1 MANEKSQDLKA
12 YEDMKKRRKD
22 PKTEKAIIKEGLK
35 SRYFSGNETPMRR
48 ERTAEG
54 FKARRKAKQK
64 DILRKVGKSALSTL
78 GKIASPISGI
88 TQGLSKLK
96 NKKNKGDFQKGDYSD
111 IKIKDGTAKL
121 RGGGR
126 AGYSVGGKALRGVSK
141 ILLKK

>member
-35 SRYFSGNETPMRR
+35 SRYFSGNETPMKR

-64 DILRKVGKSALSTL
+64 DILGKVGKSALSAL
-78 GKIASPISGI
+78 GKVANPISGI
-88 TQGLSKLK
+88 TGSLAKLR
-96 NKKNKGDFQKGDYSD
+96 NKKNKTDFQKGDYSD
-111 IKIKDGTAKL
+111 IKIKGGTAKL
-121 RGGGR
+121 KGGGMSQRGLGR
-126 AGYSVGGKALRGVSK
+126 AFMKGGKV
-141 ILLKK
+141 

>member
-35 SRYFSGNETPMRR
+35 SRYGKNETPMKR

-54 FKARRKAKQK
+54 FKARGNAKMK
-64 DILRKVGKSALSTL
+64 EVIKNAVSTL
-78 GKIASPISGI
+78 GRISNPALAGVQAI
-88 TQGLSKLK
+88 K
-96 NKKNKGDFQKGDYSD
+96 NFRKKKPDFQKGDYSG
-111 IKIKDGTAKL
+111 IKIKGGTAKL

-126 AGYSVGGKALRGVSK
+126 AGYSVGGKAIRGVSK
-141 ILLKK
+141 ILMKK